1 MAKED
6 SVQQM
11 WESLAQ
17 MMQVKKQVSA
27 ATLAN
32 RKALFFLGANAYG
45 IVLNKLAADHKDRGV
60 PPEEGGRR
68 IREIFE
74 EVERLTDLA
83 IADMI
88 PFMGGKTPT
97 EGD

>member
-1 MAKED
+1 MPKED

-17 MMQVKKQVSA
+17 MMQERKQINA

-45 IVLNKLAADHKDRGV
+45 IVLNKLAADHKDRGD
-60 PPEEGGRR
+60 PLEEGGRR
-68 IREIFE
+68 IREMFE